1 MPARYITTLDR
12 IPGLSE
18 AERQALAPVAA
29 RYAFRVNDYYLGL
42 IDWADPADPIR
53 RLIIPH
59 PDEMKEWGRLDA
71 SNEAANTKVKGLQHK
86 YPHTALLLV
95 NEVCGA
101 YCRYCFRKRLF
112 MNDNDEAVN
121 DLSEGMGYIR
131 SHPAITNVLLTGGD
145 PLVMATARL
154 ERILAALRTI
164 PHVGIIRIGSKMPAF
179 NPERVLGDA
188 HLLEVLAAHSSA
200 DKRIYLM
207 AHFDHPRELTPL
219 AIRGLD
225 ALHRAGVIAVN
236 QCPLIRGVNDDAQ
249 VLAELFRRLSFIG
262 VPPYYLFQ
270 GRPTAGNQPFELPIV
285 RGYALFEQAKTMVSG
300 LAKRARFVMSHE
312 RGKIE
317 IVGIDAERMYL
328 RFHRA
333 RDPADEG
340 RFMVFRRDDQA
351 YWLDQL
357 EPVEGLGGFRFPP
370 EQADERLH
378 GPE

>member
-1 MPARYITTLDR
+1 MPTRYITSLDR
-12 IPGLSE
+12 LPHLT
-18 AERQALAPVAA
+18 ADERLALAPVAD
-29 RYAFRVNDYYLGL
+29 RFAFRVNDYYLGL
-42 IDWADPADPIR
+42 IDWSDPADPIR

-59 PDEMKEWGRLDA
+59 PDELKEWGQLDA
-71 SNEAANTKVKGLQHK
+71 SNEAANTKAKGLQHK

-112 MNDNDEAVN
+112 MNDNDEVGA
-121 DLSEGMGYIR
+121 DLSEGLEYIR

-145 PLVMATARL
+145 PLVLATARL
-154 ERILAALRTI
+154 ERILAALRAI
-164 PHVGIIRIGSKMPAF
+164 PHVQIIRIGSKMPAF
-179 NPERVLGDA
+179 NPERILGDA
-188 HLLEVLAAHSSA
+188 RLLEVLAAYSLP
-200 DKRIYLM
+200 DRRIYLM

-225 ALHRAGVIAVN
+225 ALLRAGVVAVN

-285 RGYALFEQAKTMVSG
+285 RGYSLFEQAKTMVSG
-300 LAKRARFVMSHE
+300 LAKRARFVMSHA

-317 IVGIDAERMYL
+317 IVGVDSERMYL

-340 RFMVFRRDDQA
+340 RFLVFRRDDQA

-357 EPVEGLGGFRFPP
+357 QPLDGQGGYRFPP
-370 EQADERLH
+370 ESVEDRLH
-378 GPE
+378 GTE